1 MCLCPYFNF
10 CAICKIFCDV
20 IYRTLAMLNIFIGA
34 PQSKYSAM
42 AILAAIIIVSLTML
56 LGKEPIPLSQKFA
69 MVLLIFLIS
78 LPGILLTLFQMT
90 CLVTGAGFRNQRWW
104 CSAYAWILSGLLILY
119 CIFLIVV
126 AVMTLTTGEKVMVDI
141 ANMDAENFEAVM
153 QKANAEAV
161 KMFSD
166 KNASS
171 EQVVSMPEKK
181 KEVDTF
187 KVQGGAS
194 VPASIMEEPVVAPV
208 TPGAALAP
216 SVEPAPM
223 EAEGFSSCGFPF

>member
-1 MCLCPYFNF
+1 
-10 CAICKIFCDV
+10 
-20 IYRTLAMLNIFIGA
+20 MLNIFIGA

-42 AILAAIIIVSLTML
+42 AILAVVIIVSLTML

-119 CIFLIVV
+119 CIFMIVI
-126 AVMTLTTGEKVMVDI
+126 AILTLTTGEKVLNDVE
-141 ANMDAENFEAVM
+141 NVSAENFEAVM
-153 QKANAEAV
+153 EKANADAIKLFAEKKV
-161 KMFSD
+161 ED
-166 KNASS
+166 NVASS
-171 EQVVSMPEKK
+171 EAAPEKK
-181 KEVDTF
+181 EVATF

-194 VPASIMEEPVVAPV
+194 VPAPIMTDPEPAP
-208 TPGAALAP
+208 
-216 SVEPAPM
+216 EPAPM
-223 EAEGFSSCGFPF
+223 DAEGFSSCGFPF